1 MKTKSVGSRP
11 CSLRRSNG
19 FTLIELLVV
28 IGLISILAAGIGIS
42 MREGSPT
49 SALRAGQ
56 NSLVGLLS
64 GARGQAALTQADAM
78 IVVDVTPNTEE
89 CMRSLQVV
97 VRTGATAAD
106 DKWRP
111 VGDPIMLPQGIY
123 VVPPPNNDVNDIKL
137 TGSWTT
143 KRQSGGFLTAT
154 KGDLTE
160 RTPDATYTT
169 PVTNAF
175 SGRKYLRFQMFN
187 SLGTV
192 SAAGTLLVSSGRR
205 TSATEVALEN
215 PDFLRGIYLSRY
227 GVPTLINETD
237 SFDKL

>member
-1 MKTKSVGSRP
+1 MKTKFAGSRFYP
-11 CSLRRSNG
+11 IHRSNG

-42 MREGSPT
+42 MRGGSPT

-64 GARGQAALTQADAM
+64 GARGQAALSQADAM
-78 IVVDVTPNTEE
+78 IVVDVTPGSEE

-97 VRTGATAAD
+97 VRTGATAAVD
-106 DKWRP
+106 QWRP
-111 VGDPIMLPQGIY
+111 VGDPVMLPQGIY
-123 VVPPPNNDVNDIKL
+123 VVPPSSSSITGITL
-137 TGSWTT
+137 TGSWTA
-143 KRQSGGFLTAT
+143 KRQSSGFLSTTAA
-154 KGDLTE
+154 DLTE

-175 SGRKYLRFQMFN
+175 SGRKYIRFQMFN

-192 SAAGTLLVSSGRR
+192 SSAGTLLVSSGRR
-205 TSATEVALEN
+205 TSATDVALEN
-215 PDFLRGIYLSRY
+215 PDFLRGVYLSRY
-227 GVPTLINETD
+227 GVPTFINETD